1 MEARLESTVV
11 ASLEQ
16 ARIRRGVSYA
26 ELARRIGMGK
36 KRLWYVLNGQRTMR
50 VDEFIKLCAFFNLG
64 FGCFIDRATV
74 DRLRSPQPFQDI

>member
-16 ARIRRGVSYA
+16 ARIRRGISYA

-64 FGCFIDRATV
+64 FGYFIDRATV
-74 DRLRSPQPFQDI
+74 DRLRSSQPFQDI